1 MPTIPR
7 WEHTGGLIPGSMS
20 SQNVPAMLQAGELVV
35 SRAQLKA
42 IERGTVPEMTGSQG
56 VVNVYVSETNAS
68 PYDIGK
74 ELIWAMRVSR

>member
-1 MPTIPR
+1 M
-7 WEHTGGLIPGSMS
+7 

-42 IERGTVPEMTGSQG
+42 IERGTVPEVGGSQG

-74 ELIWAMRVSR
+74 EILWSLKVAR